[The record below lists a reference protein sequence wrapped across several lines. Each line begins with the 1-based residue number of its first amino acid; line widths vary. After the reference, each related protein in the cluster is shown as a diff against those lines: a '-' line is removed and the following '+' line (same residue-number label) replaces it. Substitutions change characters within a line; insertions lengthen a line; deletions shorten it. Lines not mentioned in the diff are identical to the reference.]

1 MSASSVGYGNSVGDN
16 LFQIASQVDTI
27 IECRVEGAILLLKL
41 IDIWEFPEARI
52 QYFRIF
58 FFFLPSL
65 FFFWKKVKPE
75 SNDHILLT
83 MIHTYDCKER

>member
-1 MSASSVGYGNSVGDN
+1 MLITLKKLPLTSCLNTIKLQYVFVKMSASSVGYGNSVGDN

-65 FFFWKKVKPE
+65 FFF
-75 SNDHILLT
+75 
-83 MIHTYDCKER
+83 